1 MKNKV
6 VVITGGTRGIGDAIS
21 IDMLEQG
28 DTVIALAKDKINN
41 KKWIRDKNE
50 NGFSKAFIYDCDVS
64 NYEDCKEAISDIRNK
79 HGKIDILIN
88 NAGITRD
95 CTFCNMKKESWDE
108 VLNVNL
114 SSLYNVTRPI
124 IDIMIKNNYGRIIN
138 ISSISGQRGQFGQVN
153 YAAVKAGVHGFTKA
167 LALEVAKYNI
177 TVNTVSPGFINTEM
191 VKKIPKNILSNII
204 SKIPIGRLGNVDEV
218 SNLVQ
223 FLSSD
228 KSAYITRADFSI
240 NGGL

>member
-6 VVITGGTRGIGDAIS
+6 IVITGGTRGIGDAIS
-21 IDMLEQG
+21 TNMLRHG
-28 DTVIALAKDKINN
+28 ATVVALAKSKLNN
-41 KKWIRDKNE
+41 QKWIEDKKQS
-50 NGFSKAFIYDCDVS
+50 GFSKAHVYDCDVS
-64 NYEDCKEAISDIRNK
+64 NYEMCKEIISDIENK
-79 HGKIDILIN
+79 HGKIDILVN

-95 CTFCNMKKESWDE
+95 CTFRKMEKRSWDE

-114 SSLYNVTRPI
+114 SGLYNVTRPI

-167 LALEVAKYNI
+167 LALEVAKKNI

-191 VKKIPKNILSNII
+191 VKKIPKNILNNII
-204 SKIPIGRLGNVDEV
+204 SKIPVGRLGKAEEV
-218 SNLVQ
+218 ANLVG
-223 FLSSD
+223 FLASD
-228 KSAYITRADFSI
+228 NSGYITRSDFSI